1 VIPAMRPRPP
11 YLHYERLRHQR
22 PHGQGVWYFRKG
34 QGPRIRI
41 RAPYGSPEFME
52 EYQAAISGELP
63 APRKRAPSGTLEW
76 AVMLYKQSTAWNG
89 LSPAT
94 RKQRDNIFRRIVKE
108 TGDVR
113 LSEIDKEAVIAG
125 RERRAATPAAARNFL
140 ETVRGLFS
148 WAFETGLV
156 RDNPTE
162 GVKSRRIKSEG
173 FPIWTEEEVARFQ
186 AHWPVGTRPRV
197 AFDLVLYTGLRR
209 GDTARLGRPHVRD
222 GVARI
227 QTEKT
232 GTWVAIRLEPELLA
246 TLAAGPCGEL
256 TFIAG
261 ESGRPLTKESF
272 GNYFRE
278 WCREAGLSKSAHG
291 LRKVAATRAAER
303 GYSNF
308 EMDAHFGWQGG
319 GMADLY
325 TRKINREKLSLNAAE
340 RVRRVK

>member
-1 VIPAMRPRPP
+1 VIPAMPKPRPP
-11 YLHYERLRHQR
+11 HTHREVTRH
-22 PHGQGVWYFRKG
+22 GKTVWYVRIG
-34 QGPRIRI
+34 QGPRKRL
-41 RAPYGSPEFME
+41 RAAYGTPEFLA
-52 EYQAAISGELP
+52 EYQAALSGDSP

-94 RKQRDNIFRRIVKE
+94 RRQRDNIFKRIVRE
-108 TGDVR
+108 NGDVGIGHI
-113 LSEIDKEAVIAG
+113 EKDDIIAG
-125 RERRAATPAAARNFL
+125 RERRAATPAAARNYIESL
-140 ETVRGLFS
+140 RGLFG
-148 WAFETGLV
+148 WAYETGLV
-156 RDNPTE
+156 RNNPCE

-197 AFDLVLYTGLRR
+197 AFDLLLYTGLRR
-209 GDTARLGRPHVRD
+209 GDAARLGRPHVRD

-232 GTWVAIRLEPELLA
+232 GTWVAIRLEAELLA
-246 TLAAGPCGEL
+246 TLQAGPCGEL
-256 TFIAG
+256 TFICG
-261 ESGRPLTKESF
+261 EGGRPLTKESF

-291 LRKVAATRAAER
+291 LRKMAATRAAER

-308 EMDAHFGWQGG
+308 EMDATFGWQGG

-340 RVRRVK
+340 RVRRIK